1 MYVFTLAK
9 TQTEKA
15 TTINVLATVLL
26 TGQSVGIAQTIP
38 GLTQEEE
45 YETGW

>member
-1 MYVFTLAK
+1 MHVFTLAK
-9 TQTEKA
+9 THKEKA

-26 TGQSVGIAQTIP
+26 TRQSVGIAQTIP
-38 GLTQEEE
+38 SLTQEEE